1 MIGTEDQDKFVRS
14 QRWAVVTSLRRD
26 GSPTNSVVFYAL
38 EGDSLIFSTT
48 ADRLKTKTLQADPRC
63 AVTVLDEGSPF
74 RFVTIEGTATIV
86 EQNIVPGHIAVNR
99 AMRAAPD
106 WTPPEGYEAGLA
118 AQKRVLIRVQAE
130 RVSGVVNRG

>member
-74 RFVTIEGTATIV
+74 RFVTIEGPATIV
-86 EQNIVPGHIAVNR
+86 EQDIVPGHVAVNR

>member
-74 RFVTIEGTATIV
+74 RFVTIEGPATIV
-86 EQNIVPGHIAVNR
+86 EQDIVPGHIAVNR

-118 AQKRVLIRVQAE
+118 AQKRVLFRVQAE

>member
-74 RFVTIEGTATIV
+74 RFVTIEGPATIV
-86 EQNIVPGHIAVNR
+86 EQDIVPGHIAVNR